1 MSAPSGSGFDV
12 IAEAGFPDGGRLR
25 IVQVDQARAA
35 ALLASLVGTR
45 PSGPTTSCATGN
57 DTPPAGAA
65 ASENALGLVAEVD
78 GAAIAAALSTL
89 DGASARLVGVAVHPD
104 QRGRGVAAALVQTTT
119 ELLAA
124 RGVGT
129 LRPDLRDAPHW
140 VAPWLHRNGFVH
152 DSAATTWQLTL
163 PILVEAPTAESMRE
177 LGRRLAALLA
187 PGDVLIATGDLGAG
201 KTTLTQGIGAGLA
214 VSGPVISP
222 TFVLSRVHPSTTDG
236 PALVHVD
243 AYRLGSFD
251 ELEDLDLEASLADS
265 VTLIEWGG
273 GIAEGLAENRLDID
287 IRRGLDPD
295 DDARLVFLA
304 ARGPRWA
311 DAPLQALRHVEANR

>member
-12 IAEAGFPDGGRLR
+12 VAEAAFPDGGTLR
-25 IVQVDQARAA
+25 IVQVPQARAA
-35 ALLASLVGTR
+35 ALLESLSGTR
-45 PSGPTTSCATGN
+45 PCGISA
-57 DTPPAGAA
+57 AAA
-65 ASENALGLVAEVD
+65 ASSETALGLVAEVGGAPIAAVLSMLD
-78 GAAIAAALSTL
+78 GAA
-89 DGASARLVGVAVHPD
+89 ARLAGLAVHPG

-119 ELLAA
+119 DLLAA
-124 RGVGT
+124 RGVRT
-129 LRPDLRDAPHW
+129 LQLDPTDAPGWAPHW
-140 VAPWLHRNGFVH
+140 LHRHGFVPVPG
-152 DSAATTWQLTL
+152 ATTWQLTV

-177 LGRRLAALLA
+177 LGRRLAALLT

-295 DDARLVFLA
+295 DDTRLVFLA

-311 DAPLQALRHVEANR
+311 DAPLQTLRHVEAPR